1 MIERFVT
8 NSLNGDLYQKA
19 IECLKALRET
29 CVKEDEGAAFN
40 KYMEKLKK
48 KFQSGDNKDFF
59 EQLIKKKIS
68 LITSK
73 ESSTSSMVSEEEA
86 KKVILFKQSNPL

>member
-48 KFQSGDNKDFF
+48 KF
-59 EQLIKKKIS
+59 
-68 LITSK
+68 
-73 ESSTSSMVSEEEA
+73 
-86 KKVILFKQSNPL
+86 